1 MTRILSLETSACFV
15 VRSSVTLP
23 GVDRQKRETK
33 DHSSV
38 CVYLVI
44 CNKKRILKSAS
55 RHLIAFI
62 FQSFFPILILLWTYI
77 YLSPLN
83 RNANLQE
90 ERLIIIQSVRNIV
103 GRIFVEGC

>member
-44 CNKKRILKSAS
+44 CNKKRILKS

-62 FQSFFPILILLWTYI
+62 FQSFFPILILLWTV

-83 RNANLQE
+83 RNVNLQE

>member
-1 MTRILSLETSACFV
+1 MNGLAFFLWKQVRASLFARLS
-15 VRSSVTLP
+15 

-38 CVYLVI
+38 CVYLMI

-62 FQSFFPILILLWTYI
+62 FQNFFPILILLWTV

-83 RNANLQE
+83 RNVNLQE
-90 ERLIIIQSVRNIV
+90 ERLIIIQSVCNIV
-103 GRIFVEGC
+103 GRIFVEGEGC